1 MTAAPRQLVLDLAH
15 RVAMGRDDFLVSRS
29 NSAAVEVIDGWPQW
43 PQQSL
48 AILGDAGSGKSHLV
62 EVWRARAG
70 GALIPA
76 AELGEASVTA
86 AVAAGALAVEDVD
99 RGIADERILFHLLNL
114 ARELKLS
121 LLLTSRAAPGEI
133 AITLPDLRSRMRALG
148 FVRIEPPDSALLS
161 ALLVKLFDDRQLKIE
176 PRIIEYLSQHME
188 RSAESAKE
196 IRELKRKRSSFTRN
210 DGAAISFGSR
220 LDASFTTSSPSALPN
235 ASLPLRGPSGSTD

>member
-1 MTAAPRQLVLDLAH
+1 MTAGPRQLVLDLAH
-15 RVAMGRDDFLVSRS
+15 RVAMGRNDFLVSS
-29 NSAAVEVIDGWPQW
+29 ANGAAVEMIDSWPHW

-48 AILGDAGSGKSHLV
+48 AILGSAGAGKTHLV

-70 GALIPA
+70 GQRISAQD
-76 AELGEASVTA
+76 LGEAALTQ
-86 AVAAGALAVEDVD
+86 AVAAGTLAVEDID

-133 AITLPDLRSRMRALG
+133 AITLPDLRSRLRALG

-176 PRIIEYLSQHME
+176 PKVIEHLARQME
-188 RSAESAKE
+188 RSAEAAA
-196 IRELKRKRSSFTRN
+196 RVVDAVDQLALQLRRKVTVKLAN
-210 DGAAISFGSR
+210 AALEQLAEKDGRTGA
-220 LDASFTTSSPSALPN
+220 D
-235 ASLPLRGPSGSTD
+235 